1 MADLRVSISPAG
13 MVGLEQEKVSAQ
25 LANKRVETDPAQQ
38 VSKTAETEKQDEEIK
53 AAEAK
58 PEQEKKEAAAEEVE
72 EAVEEVNAFMQ
83 SMQRNLSFRVDDQL
97 GQEIISVTDAETNEV
112 IRQIP
117 SEELVVLRK
126 KMDDVVGILFD
137 TKV

>member
-1 MADLRVSISPAG
+1 MSDLNVSISSSG
-13 MVGLEQEKVSAQ
+13 FVG
-25 LANKRVETDPAQQ
+25 
-38 VSKTAETEKQDEEIK
+38 
-53 AAEAK
+53 AEADKISARPVNDSPEIENQVTAIQTTELK
-58 PEQEKKEAAAEEVE
+58 PEQEKKELVAEDVEMAVE
-72 EAVEEVNAFMQ
+72 EANAFVQ
-83 SMQRNLSFRVDDQL
+83 NMQRNLSFTVDEEL
-97 GQEIISVTDAETNEV
+97 GEPIISVTDMETDEV